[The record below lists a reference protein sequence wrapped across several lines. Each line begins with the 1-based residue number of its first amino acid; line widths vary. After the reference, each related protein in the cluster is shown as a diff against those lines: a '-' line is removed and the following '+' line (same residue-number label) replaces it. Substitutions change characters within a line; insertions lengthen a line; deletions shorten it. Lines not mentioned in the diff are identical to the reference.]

1 MSRGHGL
8 FGVHFIATGSWVKL
22 PMPLQSFKL
31 QWLYSSVSGHLH
43 RTQVFMGLNWSTL
56 GVGGSS
62 IIGVLYYFAR
72 GRSFYTGPIRELTEE
87 ALTSPRVD

>member
-1 MSRGHGL
+1 
-8 FGVHFIATGSWVKL
+8 
-22 PMPLQSFKL
+22 
-31 QWLYSSVSGHLH
+31 
-43 RTQVFMGLNWSTL
+43 MGLNWSTL